1 MVPAGVVS
9 RGNSVLFIGPRII
22 SLVLVVFN
30 SMSFF
35 IDQVRTLLK
44 KAIILDWYDL
54 DWKVSDR
61 VVSSAVRS
69 SMSTRNDKGP
79 NQEPC
84 DIPPISG
91 RQAESVTV
99 ALTVDAGS
107 KTSDDVSHCLRR
119 YRRRFAFKFGFQARC
134 HINGRRRR
142 VL

>member
-9 RGNSVLFIGPRII
+9 RGNSVWFIGPRII

-35 IDQVRTLLK
+35 IDQVRTFLKK

-61 VVSSAVRS
+61 VVSSTYFTMGQPTVRS

-79 NQEPC
+79 SQEPC
-84 DIPPISG
+84 GIPPISG
-91 RQAESVTV
+91 RQEERHW
-99 ALTVDAGS
+99 LTG
-107 KTSDDVSHCLRR
+107 TLC
-119 YRRRFAFKFGFQARC
+119 
-134 HINGRRRR
+134 
-142 VL
+142 